1 MILTTMKI
9 EESEGRTKYLIRNLV
24 KCQNSHRYCDR
35 DENQK
40 ITGEIRE
47 DGK

>member
-1 MILTTMKI
+1 
-9 EESEGRTKYLIRNLV
+9 V

-35 DENQK
+35 DENQN